1 MRGSAASTSKR
12 HCLNVRETILNCAR
26 GAIRADGWRRRC
38 GTAFWRRPPL
48 KSIVRYERR
57 TAWLGGEFPTDGI
70 GFEIGD
76 VTFFVP
82 ELVSVY
88 DILPPSPNKDRTE
101 IFMDDLRLDIDNY

>member
-1 MRGSAASTSKR
+1 MRVEPYGRTVGGVGVAPHSGGGYPS
-12 HCLNVRETILNCAR
+12 E
-26 GAIRADGWRRRC
+26 
-38 GTAFWRRPPL
+38 
-48 KSIVRYERR
+48 SIVRYERR

-101 IFMDDLRLDIDNY
+101 IFMDDPRLDIDNY

>member
-12 HCLNVRETILNCAR
+12 HCLNVRETILDCAR
-26 GAIRADGWRRRC
+26 GDHTGGRLEASVWHRILAEA
-38 GTAFWRRPPL
+38 TPE
-48 KSIVRYERR
+48 SIARYERR

-76 VTFFVP
+76 VTFFVS

-88 DILPPSPNKDRTE
+88 DILPPSPNKGRTE
-101 IFMDDLRLDIDNY
+101 TFMDDPRLDIDNY